1 MVAAGHR
8 PRQGARGAPGRGARL
23 VGLWSNTDA
32 VIPSDSPLFGCRRAQ
47 AARRIKSPGRGGI
60 LFNVGDIQAVA
71 TVVFADLV
79 GSTGLFERLGDET
92 AGRFVTQLTAA
103 LSKTFEEHQG
113 RVVKLLGDG
122 LFVVFPA
129 ESDALSACM
138 AIQKR
143 LHDKPVYAGGDGK
156 PIQMQMGMESGEV
169 VEIDGDCYGD
179 AVNSAARLADLAG
192 AEQILTT
199 QRVRDALQAAQ
210 QAQMR
215 SLGPMYLRGK
225 SEVTEVFRV
234 EWKSGFDAEATVM
247 GISMFK
253 ASQDGSLEL
262 AALGQTLRME
272 PRGEK
277 LTLGRA
283 TTASLTLNDS
293 RVSRVHATVD
303 WRSGHFVLADA
314 SSFGTWVYM
323 GNQSEPVVL
332 RRTECY
338 LVGQGQIVLGC
349 AREAESAPT
358 VAFSVKA

>member
-1 MVAAGHR
+1 
-8 PRQGARGAPGRGARL
+8 
-23 VGLWSNTDA
+23 
-32 VIPSDSPLFGCRRAQ
+32 
-47 AARRIKSPGRGGI
+47 
-60 LFNVGDIQAVA
+60 VA

-92 AGRFVTQLTAA
+92 AGRFVTQLTGA
-103 LSKTFEEHQG
+103 LSKTFEQHSG

-129 ESDALSACM
+129 ESEALAACVS
-138 AIQKR
+138 IQKR
-143 LHDKPVYAGGDGK
+143 LQEKPVYAGGSGA

-179 AVNSAARLADLAG
+179 AVNCAARLADLAG

-199 QRVRDALQAAQ
+199 QRVRDALAPLQ
-210 QAQMR
+210 QAQLR

-234 EWKSGFDAEATVM
+234 EWQSDRDADATVM

-253 ASQDGSLEL
+253 AGKDSSLEL
-262 AALGQTLRME
+262 SALGQTLKLE
-272 PRGEK
+272 ARGEK

-283 TTASLTLNDS
+283 ATASLSLNDS

-303 WRSGHFVLADA
+303 WRGGHFVLSDA
-314 SSFGTWVYM
+314 SSFGTWVYL
-323 GNQSEPVVL
+323 GNQTEPVVL

-349 AREAESAPT
+349 EREAESAPA
-358 VAFSVKA
+358 VAFSVRA